1 MEELLQELILVTS
14 GSESEEWSEE
24 LLAREKPSYSVSHK
38 KLCRMYKK
46 LQRDQFV
53 SFAEA

>member
-24 LLAREKPSYSVSHK
+24 LLAVEKPRYSVSYK